1 MGRRIIEDVKI
12 TNAIL
17 SSEGVAAATPGE
29 CLAAHTIEDVRD
41 VAVEFL
47 KKQPDVKR
55 VNVTKLAQIDP
66 EKGYWEVEAEV
77 YVPNATIQAL
87 GLPVRKEVLDCKTYL
102 LRVDGLLNVTAYG
115 LRDSVAAESEIENEL
130 HP

>member
-1 MGRRIIEDVKI
+1 MGRRIIEDVKT

-17 SSEGVAAATPGE
+17 SSEGVAAAIPGE
-29 CLAAHTIEDVRD
+29 GLAAHTIEDVRD

-87 GLPVRKEVLDCKTYL
+87 GLPVQKEVLDCKTYL

-115 LRDSVAAESEIENEL
+115 LRDSVADESEIENEL
-130 HP
+130 RP

>member
-1 MGRRIIEDVKI
+1 MGRRI
-12 TNAIL
+12 
-17 SSEGVAAATPGE
+17 
-29 CLAAHTIEDVRD
+29 IEDVRD

-66 EKGYWEVEAEV
+66 ENGYWEVEAEV

-87 GLPVRKEVLDCKTYL
+87 GLQVQKEVLDCKTYL

-115 LRDSVAAESEIENEL
+115 LRDSVEGEGETESEL

>member
-17 SSEGVAAATPGE
+17 PSEGVAAATPGE
-29 CLAAHTIEDVRD
+29 GLAAHTIEDVRD
-41 VAVEFL
+41 VAVKFL

-66 EKGYWEVEAEV
+66 EKGCWEVEAEV

-87 GLPVRKEVLDCKTYL
+87 GLPVQKEVLDCKTYL

-115 LRDSVAAESEIENEL
+115 LRDLVAGESEIENEL